1 MIFRIFAD
9 NNRQTSISA
18 KLRKKRF
25 SFFLTLLSQ
34 MDIPVTIL
42 DVGGTETFWK
52 MMGLRKDQGFNITLL
67 NTEAR
72 ECRIADP
79 SFTYVQGDARNLKF
93 TDKSFDVVFSN
104 SVIEHVGSSED
115 QFKMAEEVRR
125 VGKRYFI
132 QTPDKNFP
140 IEPHFVFPL
149 FQFLPKDFQV
159 WLLMNFKLGWFPRQT
174 SFSDAGKIVDSISLL
189 NKHDFLLFFPGCRLY
204 EEKMLGITKSFIAYS
219 GWE

>member
-9 NNRQTSISA
+9 NNRQTSISTR
-18 KLRKKRF
+18 LRKKRF
-25 SFFLTLLSQ
+25 SYFLALLSQ
-34 MDIPVTIL
+34 MDKPVTIL

-52 MMGLRKDQGFNITLL
+52 MMGLRKDQGFIITLL

-93 TDKSFDVVFSN
+93 PDKSFDVVFSN
-104 SVIEHVGSSED
+104 SVIEHVGSIED

-140 IEPHFVFPL
+140 IEPHFVFPY

-189 NKHDFLLFFPGCRLY
+189 NKRDFLLFFPGCRLY